1 MMQICETSREKVI
14 EWLLCQNDLLMSK
27 RSVEARLPAQLAEPP
42 LSAPDHFWC
51 FWHQK
56 DRIYKYK
63 PHLLRL
69 QTSISSL
76 SSQRSRMKV
85 VWKGI
90 IIRGLSSDNNAFFFP
105 KTPIPLTSVIRTQF
119 VLVNDPIDVLTS
131 RDTAIARSIT
141 ILAERVNL

>member
-1 MMQICETSREKVI
+1 
-14 EWLLCQNDLLMSK
+14 
-27 RSVEARLPAQLAEPP
+27 
-42 LSAPDHFWC
+42 
-51 FWHQK
+51 
-56 DRIYKYK
+56 
-63 PHLLRL
+63 
-69 QTSISSL
+69 
-76 SSQRSRMKV
+76 MKV